1 MWVRRNR
8 TINRSTATTN
18 YEVSQMKNKKSQ
30 QDKDQ
35 SLEEQFDEPA
45 QPVEEVWEEPN
56 REEETREA
64 EAQKQQLQQRK
75 SS

>member
-1 MWVRRNR
+1 
-8 TINRSTATTN
+8 
-18 YEVSQMKNKKSQ
+18 MKNKKSQ

-35 SLEEQFDEPA
+35 SLEERFEGPA
-45 QPVEEVWEEPN
+45 QLVEEVWEEPN